1 MALTDKLTAIAEAIR
16 EKTGK
21 TDTMLL
27 ADMPEEIANI
37 KSETLLKPTEYPD
50 YVRTEIMRVANDVR
64 EVLTDDSFISICLS
78 DSHYPIAGDGST
90 SYDAKNALRA
100 IKGLTHLIPV
110 DFIAH
115 LGDIGGEGK
124 NSTTT
129 GYLETTLKEMAD
141 YLKESRGDSIPLFV
155 AIGNHDCGNYITEND
170 ATDQIPGE
178 WLYNHFTALSES
190 DNTVFSGQDV
200 GGYCYRDFPD
210 RKIRIFL
217 LNTAEQIIVGGP
229 YNDNGTSVT
238 QRAWVAQ
245 QLQNLNS
252 KTDASEWSFIVLCH
266 YPLDYGASK
275 TLSNVF
281 EAYVNG
287 TSIALNGTTYNF
299 SGKNSAKFLVQYHG
313 HIHNF
318 LMDRIYGG
326 SIGANK
332 NGNPGTQYNAYRVA
346 IPNAQPKRENYYY
359 YNENGKLVADSDGT
373 RWGIKFFEG
382 EYSTQGIE
390 NASYHKESGT
400 AKDTSFVVNV
410 INPSEEKI
418 YSIAYGAGYN
428 RVLGI
433 GDITYY
439 NIQTELSNVILSN
452 PITSIEAGKNY
463 ETEVT
468 LANGY
473 SIKELVITMNDIP
486 VENAYLN
493 GKITI
498 PNVNGNVYIKLTAGV
513 GNLHL
518 LALDYGT
525 TENVIYNNGLGYMNN
540 CRTSGHISDGIHWG
554 ETDGA
559 AGLVFTGMIPW
570 DRTSPIHISGG
581 TFPRDAAIRINFFS
595 ARTGFDCVRSPWIN
609 NDYPEVNPKASPI
622 AKWFSITDGP
632 RNGITLTPTWTPAS
646 NIQWFSMT
654 LKGKGE
660 DIIVTFGDDTGE
672 NITNYKVTN
681 NLTNITTNNNAASI
695 AEGANYIATLTPTSG
710 YKVTNVIVT
719 MGGTTVENAYDS
731 STGIITVNNI
741 TGNIVITASAAQIV
755 TYTITQNLT
764 NMTSSNKTTS
774 VEQNTG
780 FETTLTSN
788 TGYNIGT
795 VTVKMGGTDITSS
808 AYTSSTGKISISKV
822 TGAVVITATGVLKS
836 YTITNTLTKVTN
848 SNTATSIN
856 HGSQYSATLTPA
868 SGYKLSSA
876 TVKMG
881 GTDITSTAYSNG
893 TINISSV
900 TGNIVITAI
909 AIEATYTVTYDLTK
923 ASSSNTNTA
932 VSGSGYTTTLTA
944 NDNCVFDSVKITM
957 GGTDITSSAYTSSTG
972 VVNITT
978 VTGNIV
984 ITVVASIYN
993 YIRLAIDR
1001 PDGTLKIGE
1010 KGYRAGL
1017 RFSTQDGYSLRDDAN
1032 YCSTGFIEVPKKA
1045 TIRIKNATLAS
1056 SSTSNGYIN
1065 LYTYK
1070 AIGKTDTAIGYS
1082 TLISNTTNGITTIT
1096 IADSS
1101 IKYIVLC
1108 CAKID
1113 DSTIITVN
1121 RPIT

>member
-64 EVLTDDSFISICLS
+64 EVLTDDSFVSICLS

-129 GYLETTLKEMAD
+129 EYLETTLKEMAD
-141 YLKESRGDSIPLFV
+141 YLKESRGDSIPLFA

-170 ATDQIPGE
+170 VTDQIPGE
-178 WLYNHFTALSES
+178 WLYNHFTALSKS
-190 DNTVFSGQDV
+190 DNTVFSGQNV
-200 GGYCYRDFPD
+200 GGYCYRDFPN

-217 LNTAEQIIVGGP
+217 LNTSEEIIAGRL
-229 YNDNGTSVT
+229 DNGTSVT

-266 YPLDYGASK
+266 YPLDYGGSK

-287 TSIALNGTTYNF
+287 TSIVLNGTTYNF
-299 SGKNSAKFLVQYHG
+299 NGKNSARFLVQYHG

-326 SIGANK
+326 PVGAQK

-359 YNENGKLVADSDGT
+359 YNESGRLVADSDGT

-439 NIQTELSNVILSN
+439 NIQTELSNVLLSN
-452 PITSIEAGKNY
+452 SITSIEAGKNY

-473 SIKELVITMNDIP
+473 SIKELVITMNDVP

-493 GKITI
+493 GKIII
-498 PNVNGNVYIKLTAGV
+498 PNVSGNVYIKLTAGV

-540 CRTSGHISDGIHWG
+540 CRTSGSISDGIHWG
-554 ETDGA
+554 DTDDA

-570 DRTSPIHISGG
+570 DRTSAIHISGG
-581 TFPRDAAIRINFFS
+581 TFPYPDGRIRINFHS
-595 ARTGFDCVRSPWIN
+595 ARVGAGTVRSPWIN
-609 NDYPEVNPKASPI
+609 NDDPAVNSKADP
-622 AKWFSITDGP
+622 ITDYFAITNGP
-632 RNGITLTPTWTPAS
+632 RNGITLTPLSSWNVNS
-646 NIQWFSMT
+646 NIKWFGMT

-695 AEGANYIATLTPTSG
+695 TEGANYIATLTPISG
-710 YKVTNVIVT
+710 YKITNVVVT
-719 MGGTTVENAYDS
+719 MGGTAIENAYNS
-731 STGIITVNNI
+731 STGIITVNNV
-741 TGNIVITASAAQIV
+741 TGDIVITATATQVKI
-755 TYTITQNLT
+755 YTITYNLT
-764 NMTSSNKTTS
+764 NVTSSDTSTS
-774 VEQNTG
+774 VIENHSYSTDLIVNSG
-780 FETTLTSN
+780 CTMS
-788 TGYNIGT
+788 
-795 VTVKMGGTDITSS
+795 TVKITMGGIDITNN
-808 AYTSSTGKISISKV
+808 ALTDDFIAIGPV
-822 TGAVVITATGVLKS
+822 TGNIIITAIATLNN

-856 HGSQYSATLTPA
+856 YGSQYSATLTPA

-900 TGNIVITAI
+900 TGNIVITAT
-909 AIEATYTVTYDLTK
+909 AIEATYTVTYNLTK

-944 NDNCVFDSVKITM
+944 NDNCVLDSVKITM

-984 ITVVASIYN
+984 ITVVANIYN
-993 YIRLAIDR
+993 YIRLAVDR

-1017 RFSTQDGYSLRDDAN
+1017 RFSSSNGYDPRDDAN
-1032 YCSTGFIEVPKKA
+1032 YCSTGFIEVPEKA

-1065 LYTYK
+1065 LYMYK
-1070 AIGKTDTAIGYS
+1070 AIGATNIVINYN

-1101 IKYIVLC
+1101 IKYIALC
-1108 CAKID
+1108 CATID